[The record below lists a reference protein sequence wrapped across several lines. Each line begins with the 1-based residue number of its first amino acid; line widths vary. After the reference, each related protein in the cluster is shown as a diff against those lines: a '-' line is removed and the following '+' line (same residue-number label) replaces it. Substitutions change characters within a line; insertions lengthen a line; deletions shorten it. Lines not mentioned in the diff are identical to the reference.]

1 MVLAAV
7 GTVLDEAWMNLLE
20 LLQVQQIS
28 TSPLFTV
35 LVLLVVGFV
44 GGRIFSEVLRRILK
58 MTALDDLAVKSNVQL
73 FLRRI
78 DYRGELSDFIAGV
91 AKWLIYALTVLAVFH
106 VFGLSFF
113 ASYSELLIRW
123 TWRVVFALLVLIV
136 GVIMS
141 QHIEYVVR
149 QLFRGGR
156 IRGMVDKSNA
166 EIPVYMIAG
175 RIARY
180 LGYSVTL
187 LIVLALLGL
196 NFALL
201 AIVVAVFGLG
211 LVVSFAFSTR
221 DLTRNIAISIY
232 FQLSRVFQA
241 GDRIAID
248 GYKGRI
254 VGIRPLYTKIE
265 ADDGQMYYVPNTRV
279 LDEIVGHEGG

>member
-7 GTVLDEAWMNLLE
+7 GTVLDEAWVNLLE

-113 ASYSELLIRW
+113 AAYSELLIRGA
-123 TWRVVFALLVLIV
+123 WRAVFALLVLIV
-136 GVIMS
+136 GVIVS

-180 LGYSVTL
+180 LGYSVTT

-196 NFALL
+196 NFTLL
-201 AIVVAVFGLG
+201 AIVVALFGLG

-241 GDRIAID
+241 GDHIMID
-248 GYKGRI
+248 GCEGRI

-265 ADDGQMYYVPNTRV
+265 ADDGQTYYVPNTRV
-279 LDEIVGHEGG
+279 LNEIVGHEGG